1 MIQVDISR
9 DEDRRIQE
17 IRWVGSD
24 EDQSDADLLAA
35 EVSVTTLLHTAKVG
49 LERYLKLDPEIENE
63 LDEWVLRLK
72 RDQLLNRE
80 IDAVLETMLL
90 GLYEIERKYGDYLT
104 VKDTAAQVSV

>member
-9 DEDRRIQE
+9 DEDQRIRE

-24 EDQSDADLLAA
+24 DEETDSDLLAA

-90 GLYEIERKYGDYLT
+90 GLYEIERKYGDYVT
-104 VKDTAAQVSV
+104 VKDTTAQVSV

>member
-24 EDQSDADLLAA
+24 QDQSDADLLAA

-63 LDEWVLRLK
+63 LDEWVMRLK

-104 VKDTAAQVSV
+104 VKDTTAQVSV

>member
-9 DEDRRIQE
+9 DEDQRVRE

-24 EDQSDADLLAA
+24 DEETDSDLLAA

-90 GLYEIERKYGDYLT
+90 GLYEIERKYGDYVT
-104 VKDTAAQVSV
+104 VKDTTAQVSV

>member
-9 DEDRRIQE
+9 DEDQRIRE

-24 EDQSDADLLAA
+24 DEETDSDLLAA

-90 GLYEIERKYGDYLT
+90 GLYEIERKYGDHVT
-104 VKDTAAQVSV
+104 VKDTTAQVSV

>member
-1 MIQVDISR
+1 MIQVEISR

-17 IRWVGSD
+17 IRWVGPD
-24 EDQSDADLLAA
+24 ESQSDADLLAA

-63 LDEWVLRLK
+63 LEEWVMRLK

-104 VKDTAAQVSV
+104 VKDTTAQVSV